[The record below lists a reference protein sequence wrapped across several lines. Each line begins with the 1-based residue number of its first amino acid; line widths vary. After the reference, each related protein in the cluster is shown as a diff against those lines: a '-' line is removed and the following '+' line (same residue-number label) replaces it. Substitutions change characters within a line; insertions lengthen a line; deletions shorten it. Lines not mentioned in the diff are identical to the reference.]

1 MGRVMGTLMS
11 DQIFASVAYSGLVTY
26 PHFSISFLTIVP
38 CSGIGNHIG
47 FGWLSFLLQALWI
60 PERIPNSI
68 QLTVFPCC
76 FYDVYEVVK
85 RIKCGLVIRKW
96 KGKYSHDVPD
106 LKPTYVASKKQE
118 LVAELNNHTKEMTV
132 LAPSTWDPSIRLDPP
147 KNIPSA
153 TKRKE
158 DRQQNSKLDIFSQT
172 PGFLSLLNY
181 PQKNM
186 ERNFQLI
193 T

>member
-1 MGRVMGTLMS
+1 M
-11 DQIFASVAYSGLVTY
+11 
-26 PHFSISFLTIVP
+26 
-38 CSGIGNHIG
+38 
-47 FGWLSFLLQALWI
+47 
-60 PERIPNSI
+60 
-68 QLTVFPCC
+68 
-76 FYDVYEVVK
+76 
-85 RIKCGLVIRKW
+85 
-96 KGKYSHDVPD
+96 PD